1 MSISPEVSFETL
13 RHELPNAAAYAAAA
27 GLDLDDT
34 FLSAQD
40 LRLYLRLANA
50 QGEHFYVEFHCA
62 DYPLYPPTVEFVS
75 PDRTERGT
83 MRLYPQGFHA
93 TPCIC
98 MRYNRKAYGERGGP
112 HGDWRL
118 LDWRLPTGNG
128 IAIDTLC
135 LMISDLHSKIRQS
148 TGRMA

>member
-13 RHELPNAAAYAAAA
+13 KLELPNAAAYAAAA
-27 GLDLDDT
+27 GLDLDDASLT
-34 FLSAQD
+34 AQNLSF
-40 LRLYLRLANA
+40 YLRLANA
-50 QGEHFYVEFHCA
+50 QGEHFYVEFRCA

-75 PDRTERGT
+75 HDRTERGT
-83 MRLYPQGFHA
+83 KRLYPQGFHA
-93 TPCIC
+93 TPCVC

-135 LMISDLHSKIRQS
+135 LMISDLHSKVRQS